1 MSGEDEKQGSNKEP
15 NISLE
20 GHGEKSCQ
28 MYLAKMRSHQ
38 GVPSSRVPAYSET
51 SLLQPCWGRD
61 GGKRA
66 RAFTNGW
73 TVIC

>member
-20 GHGEKSCQ
+20 GHGKKFKH
-28 MYLAKMRSHQ
+28 YLAKMRSHQ
-38 GVPSSRVPAYSET
+38 GVPSRRVPAYSET

-66 RAFTNGW
+66 RAFKNRW